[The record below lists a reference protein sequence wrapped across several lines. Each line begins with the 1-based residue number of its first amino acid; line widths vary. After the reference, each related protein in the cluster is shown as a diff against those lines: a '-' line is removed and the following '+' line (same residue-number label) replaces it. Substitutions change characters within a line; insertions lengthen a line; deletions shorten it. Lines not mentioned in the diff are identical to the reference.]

1 MSDGQTRPPRA
12 LTEHERARLDYAR
25 RELESA
31 RAEDLEDLDAAGL
44 IFMIERLRG
53 RLSEVL
59 DLVDEIKRP

>member
-1 MSDGQTRPPRA
+1 MSDGQTSPPRA
-12 LTEHERARLDYAR
+12 LTDHERARLDYAR

-44 IFMIERLRG
+44 IFMVERLRG

-59 DLVDEIKRP
+59 DLMDEIKRP